1 MATDFRQRAQ
11 SYLDEASRTL
21 ANLPLDVLDRIHG
34 ILCDAYR
41 NDRQV
46 IVMGNGGSAALASH
60 FAVDLGKG
68 TVAEGKPRFRVLS
81 IVDNTPVMTAYAN
94 DLSYADVFSEQ
105 IRALARPGDLVF
117 GISGSGNS
125 PNILRG
131 LEAARETGATTVVFT
146 GYEGGRAKALADV
159 TLVVPSND
167 MQHIENC
174 HLVLMHLYMQA
185 MRAFVAESAP
195 AGAPTIRR
203 ATR

>member
-1 MATDFRQRAQ
+1 MAIDFRQRAQ

-21 ANLPLDVLDRIHG
+21 AGVPLDVLDRIHG

-94 DLSYADVFSEQ
+94 DFSYADVFSEQ
-105 IRALARPGDLVF
+105 IRALARPGDVVF

-125 PNILRG
+125 PNILKG
-131 LEAARETGATTVVFT
+131 LEAARELGARTVVFT
-146 GYEGGRAKALADV
+146 GYEGGRAIALADV
-159 TLVVPSND
+159 TLVVPSHD

-174 HLVLMHLYMQA
+174 HLILMHLYMQA
-185 MRAFVAESAP
+185 MRAFVADSTA
-195 AGAPTIRR
+195 AGDLR
-203 ATR
+203 ATGS

>member
-1 MATDFRQRAQ
+1 MAIDFRQRAQ

-21 ANLPLDVLDRIHG
+21 ARIPLDILDRIHDV
-34 ILCDAYR
+34 LCDAYL

-68 TVAEGKPRFRVLS
+68 TVAEGRPRFRVLS

-105 IRALARPGDLVF
+105 IRTLARPGDVVF

-125 PNILRG
+125 PNVLRG
-131 LEAARETGATTVVFT
+131 LEAARAAGAKTVVFT
-146 GYEGGRAKALADV
+146 GYEGGRAIALADLS
-159 TLVVPSND
+159 LVVPSHD

-185 MRAFVAESAP
+185 MSAFVRDSTP
-195 AGAPTIRR
+195 ASSPFRR
-203 ATR
+203 ATGS